1 MKLSK
6 LLKQWMLEGLVAT
19 DKLETEYFELNE
31 LNINSLN
38 SYEYEEIE
46 LPIYSK
52 SYKFNDRCGNELVVV
67 YTEGVDEFKSGYRV
81 KGVDSLVFDPTK
93 FLNIEDGVRPCPD
106 DKRINT
112 VYKILLE
119 EIVPNYLINKK
130 PSKIYFNPISASRDK
145 LVSILIGK
153 IIKVYPQLIKNNNYL
168 INK

>member
-1 MKLSK
+1 MKLNK
-6 LLKQWMLEGLVAT
+6 LLEQWMLEGMLST

-31 LNINSLN
+31 LNIDSLN
-38 SYEYEEIE
+38 SYEYGEVK
-46 LPIYSK
+46 LPIYTK

-67 YTEGVDEFKSGYRV
+67 YTQGIDEFKSGYKV

-93 FLNIEDGVRPCPD
+93 FLNIENGIKPCPD

-119 EIVPNYLINKK
+119 EIVPNYLLNKK
-130 PSKIYFNPISASRDK
+130 PSKIYFNPISDSRDK
-145 LVSILIGK
+145 LISIIVSK
-153 IIKVYPQLIKNNNYL
+153 IIKVYPQLTRSGNYL

>member
-6 LLKQWMLEGLVAT
+6 LLKQWMLEGLVVT

-31 LNINSLN
+31 LNIDSLN
-38 SYEYEEIE
+38 SYEYEEVK
-46 LPIYSK
+46 LPIYTK
-52 SYKFNDRCGNELVVV
+52 AYKF
-67 YTEGVDEFKSGYRV
+67 
-81 KGVDSLVFDPTK
+81 
-93 FLNIEDGVRPCPD
+93 D

-119 EIVPNYLINKK
+119 EIVPEYLLKKK

-153 IIKVYPQLIKNNNYL
+153 IIKVYPQLIRSNNYL

>member
-46 LPIYSK
+46 LPIYTK
-52 SYKFNDRCGNELVVV
+52 SYKFNDRCGNKLVVV
-67 YTEGVDEFKSGYRV
+67 YTEGIDEFKSGYRV

-153 IIKVYPQLIKNNNYL
+153 ILKVYPQLIKNNNYL

>member
-6 LLKQWMLEGLVAT
+6 LLKQWILEGLLST

-31 LNINSLN
+31 LNIDSLN
-38 SYEYEEIE
+38 SYEYEEVK
-46 LPIYSK
+46 LPIYTK

-67 YTEGVDEFKSGYRV
+67 YTQGIDEFKSGYKV

-93 FLNIEDGVRPCPD
+93 FLNIENGIKPCPD

-119 EIVPNYLINKK
+119 EIVPNYLLNKK
-130 PSKIYFNPISASRDK
+130 PSKIYFNPISDSRDK
-145 LVSILIGK
+145 LVSIIVSK
-153 IIKVYPQLIKNNNYL
+153 IIKVYPQLTRSGNYL